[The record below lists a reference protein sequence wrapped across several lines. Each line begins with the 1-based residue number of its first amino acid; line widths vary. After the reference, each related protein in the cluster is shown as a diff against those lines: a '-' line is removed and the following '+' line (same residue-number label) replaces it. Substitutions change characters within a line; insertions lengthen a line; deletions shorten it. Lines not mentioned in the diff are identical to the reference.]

1 MPDVHSR
8 RVCPWLRACVP
19 AVALFAAGCTLGPNF
34 TPPAPPVNAGYSA
47 QPLPQTT
54 QSVNIAGGEAQHL
67 VDGMDIPGLW
77 WTLFRSPALDV
88 LIKRALAGNPTV
100 EVAQANLKQARELEL
115 SGRGALYPSVG
126 IGLNEQGEQISG
138 ATFGQPGLNAVFAIT
153 TASVNVSYVPDIWGG
168 IHRQIESLNA
178 QTEYQRFELEAT
190 YLTLTSNI
198 VAAAVQEASLRAQIA
213 ATQDIIS
220 VESQELEGLQR
231 QFAVGAIANTS
242 VLAQT
247 ATLAQVQAQL
257 PPLEKQLAQTRNQLT
272 ALLGRLPN
280 QEPAETFDLDSL
292 HLPDTLPVSLPSKLV
307 EQRPD
312 IRAAEA
318 QLHEAS
324 ANIGVAVANEFPQI
338 NLTGSLG
345 TESAGVP
352 FAANS
357 EIWSVTA
364 GLTQPIF
371 QGGKLQ
377 HQERAT
383 EAAFDAAAAQY
394 RNVVIVAF
402 QNVADVLRALESDAS
417 SVNAEAIADKA
428 AADSLEAARRQFM
441 IGATTYI
448 SLLNAEQV
456 YQQTHIALVQALA
469 TRYADTAALF
479 QALGGGWWNRQDAAV
494 VAESAKE

>member
-1 MPDVHSR
+1 VAA
-8 RVCPWLRACVP
+8 L
-19 AVALFAAGCTLGPNF
+19 ALFAAGCTLGPNF
-34 TPPAPPVNAGYSA
+34 TPPQPPINAGYSP

-54 QSVNIAGGEAQHL
+54 ESSNIAGGEAQHL
-67 VDGMDIPGLW
+67 VDGMDIPGQW
-77 WTLFRSPALDV
+77 WALFRSPALDA

-100 EVAQANLKQARELEL
+100 EVAQANLKQARELVL
-115 SGRGALYPSVG
+115 AGQGALYPSVG
-126 IGLNEQGEQISG
+126 IGLNTQGEQISG
-138 ATFGQPGLNAVFAIT
+138 AAFGEPNLNVVFAIT
-153 TASVNVSYVPDIWGG
+153 TASVNISYVPDIWGG

-272 ALLGRLPN
+272 ALLGQLPN
-280 QEPAETFDLDSL
+280 HEPAETFDLDSL

-324 ANIGVAVANEFPQI
+324 ANIGAAVANEFPQI

-345 TESAGVP
+345 VESAGVP
-352 FAANS
+352 FVANS
-357 EIWSVTA
+357 EIWNLTA

-377 HQERAT
+377 HQERAA
-383 EAAFDAAAAQY
+383 EAAFDSAAAQY
-394 RNVVIVAF
+394 RNVVVIAF

-417 SVNAEAIADKA
+417 SVNAQAIADKA
-428 AADSLEAARRQFM
+428 AADSLEAARRQFQ

-469 TRYADTAALF
+469 TRYADSAALF
-479 QALGGGWWNRQDAAV
+479 QALGGGWWNREDPAV
-494 VAESAKE
+494 VADWARK

>member
-1 MPDVHSR
+1 MR
-8 RVCPWLRACVP
+8 MRWGRWIGP
-19 AVALFAAGCTLGPNF
+19 AVALFTAGCTLGPDF
-34 TPPAPPVNAGYSA
+34 TPPAPPVNAGYSR

-54 QSVNIAGGEAQHL
+54 ESANNTGGEAQHL
-67 VDGMDIPGLW
+67 VDGVDIPGLW
-77 WTLFRSPALDV
+77 WTLFRSPELDA
-88 LIKRALAGNPTV
+88 LIKRALAGNPTL
-100 EVAQANLKQARELEL
+100 EVAQANLKQARELAL
-115 SGRGALYPSVG
+115 AGQGALYPSVG
-126 IGLNEQGEQISG
+126 IGLNQQGQQISG
-138 ATFGQPGLNAVFAIT
+138 ASFGQPNLNAVFAIT

-168 IHRQIESLNA
+168 IHRQIESLTA
-178 QTEYQRFELEAT
+178 QSEYQRFELEAT

-220 VESQELEGLQR
+220 VESQELQGLQR
-231 QFAVGAIANTS
+231 QFMVGAIANTS

-247 ATLAQVQAQL
+247 ANLAQVQAQL
-257 PPLEKQLAQTRNQLT
+257 PPLEKLLAQTRNQLT
-272 ALLGRLPN
+272 ALLGQLPN
-280 QEPAETFDLDSL
+280 QEPAETFNLDSL

-324 ANIGVAVANEFPQI
+324 ANIGVAVANQFPQI

-345 TESAGVP
+345 AESAGVP

-357 EIWSVTA
+357 EIWSLTA
-364 GLTQPIF
+364 GLTQPVF

-377 HQERAT
+377 HQERAA

-394 RNVVIVAF
+394 RNVVVVAF
-402 QNVADVLRALESDAS
+402 QNVADVLRALEADAS
-417 SVNAEAIADKA
+417 SVNAQAIADKA
-428 AADSLEAARRQFM
+428 AADSLEAARRQFQL
-441 IGATTYI
+441 GATTYI
-448 SLLNAEQV
+448 SLLNAEQI
-456 YQQTHIALVQALA
+456 YQQTHIALVQAVA

-479 QALGGGWWNRQDAAV
+479 QALGGGWWNREDAAV
-494 VAESAKE
+494 VAESRK

>member
-1 MPDVHSR
+1 MPV
-8 RVCPWLRACVP
+8 
-19 AVALFAAGCTLGPNF
+19 VALFATGCTLGPDF
-34 TPPAPPVNAGYSA
+34 APPQPPMNAGYSA

-54 QSVNIAGGEAQHL
+54 GSANIAGGEAQHL

-77 WTLFRSPALDV
+77 WTLFRSPALDA

-100 EVAQANLKQARELEL
+100 EVAQANLKQARELAL
-115 SGRGALYPSVG
+115 AGQGALYPSVG
-126 IGLNEQGEQISG
+126 VGLTQQGEQFSG
-138 ATFGQPGLNAVFAIT
+138 ASFGQPNLSAVFAIT

-178 QTEYQRFELEAT
+178 QTEYQRYELEAT

-213 ATQDIIS
+213 ATQDIIA
-220 VESQELEGLQR
+220 VVSQELEGLQR
-231 QFAVGAIANTS
+231 QFAAGAIANTS

-345 TESAGVP
+345 AESAGVP
-352 FAANS
+352 FAVDS
-357 EIWSVTA
+357 EIWNLTA
-364 GLTQPIF
+364 GLTQPVF

-377 HQERAT
+377 HQERAA

-394 RNVVIVAF
+394 RNVVVVAF

-417 SVNAEAIADKA
+417 SVNAQAIADKA
-428 AADSLEAARRQFM
+428 ASDSLEAARRQFM

-456 YQQTHIALVQALA
+456 YEQTHIALVQALG

-479 QALGGGWWNRQDAAV
+479 QALGGGWWNREDAAV
-494 VAESAKE
+494 VAESVKK

>member
-1 MPDVHSR
+1 MPDVHNR
-8 RVCPWLRACVP
+8 RFDAWLRACVP
-19 AVALFAAGCTLGPNF
+19 MAALFAAGCTLGPDL
-34 TPPAPPVNAGYSA
+34 TPPQPPVNAGYSP

-54 QSVNIAGGEAQHL
+54 QSAMIAGGDAQHL
-67 VDGMDIPGLW
+67 IEGMDIPGVW
-77 WTLFRSPALDV
+77 WTLFRSPGLDAL
-88 LIKRALAGNPTV
+88 IRRALAGNPTV
-100 EVAQANLKQARELEL
+100 EVAQANLRQARELAL
-115 SGRGALYPSVG
+115 AGRGALYPSLG
-126 IGLNEQGEQISG
+126 IGLNEQGQQISG
-138 ATFGQPGLNAVFAIT
+138 ASFGQPNLNAVFAIT

-178 QTEYQRFELEAT
+178 QAEYQRFELEAT
-190 YLTLTSNI
+190 YLSLTSNI

-213 ATQDIIS
+213 ATQDIIA

-231 QFAVGAIANTS
+231 QFSVGAIANTS

-247 ATLAQVQAQL
+247 ANLAQVQAQL
-257 PPLEKQLAQTRNQLT
+257 PPLQKQLAQTRNQLT

-280 QEPAETFDLDSL
+280 EEPAETFDLDTL
-292 HLPDTLPVSLPSKLV
+292 HLPDMLPVSLPSKLV

-324 ANIGVAVANEFPQI
+324 ANIGVAVANQFPQV

-345 TESAGVP
+345 AESAGVP

-357 EIWSVTA
+357 EIWSLTA
-364 GLTQPIF
+364 GLAQPIF

-377 HQERAT
+377 HQERAA
-383 EAAFDAAAAQY
+383 EAAYDAAAAQY
-394 RNVVIVAF
+394 RNIVVTAF
-402 QNVADVLRALESDAS
+402 QNVADVLRALESDAE
-417 SVNAEAIADKA
+417 SVNAQANADKA

-469 TRYADTAALF
+469 TRFADTAALF
-479 QALGGGWWNRQDAAV
+479 QALGGGWWNREDPAV
-494 VAESAKE
+494 VAESEKD

>member
-1 MPDVHSR
+1 
-8 RVCPWLRACVP
+8 VP
-19 AVALFAAGCTLGPNF
+19 AVALFATGCTLGPDF
-34 TPPAPPVNAGYSA
+34 MRPQPPVNARYSA

-54 QSVNIAGGEAQHL
+54 QSAMIAGGEAQHL

-100 EVAQANLKQARELEL
+100 EVAQANLKQARELAL
-115 SGRGALYPSVG
+115 AGRGALYPSVG
-126 IGLNEQGEQISG
+126 IGVNNQGEQISG
-138 ATFGQPGLNAVFAIT
+138 ASFGQPSLSAVFDIT
-153 TASVNVSYVPDIWGG
+153 TASVNVSYVPDLWGG

-198 VAAAVQEASLRAQIA
+198 VAAAVQEASLRDQIA
-213 ATQDIIS
+213 ATLDIIA

-257 PPLEKQLAQTRNQLT
+257 PPLQKQLAQTRNQLT
-272 ALLGRLPN
+272 ALLGQLPN
-280 QEPAETFDLDSL
+280 AEPAETFDFNSL
-292 HLPDTLPVSLPSKLV
+292 HLPDTLPVSLPSRLV

-318 QLHEAS
+318 QLQEAS
-324 ANIGVAVANEFPQI
+324 ANIGVAVANQFPQI
-338 NLTGSLG
+338 NLTGTLG
-345 TESAGVP
+345 VQSAGVP

-357 EIWSVTA
+357 ALWDLTA
-364 GLTQPIF
+364 ALTQPIF

-377 HQERAT
+377 HQTRAA

-394 RNVVIVAF
+394 RNVVVLAF

-417 SVNAEAIADKA
+417 SVNANAIADKA
-428 AADSLEAARRQFM
+428 ASDSLEAARRQFQ

-456 YQQTHIALVQALA
+456 YQQTHIAFVQALA

-479 QALGGGWWNRQDAAV
+479 QALGGGWWNREDAAV
-494 VAESAKE
+494 VADSAQK

>member
-1 MPDVHSR
+1 MR
-8 RVCPWLRACVP
+8 GGRWIVP
-19 AVALFAAGCTLGPNF
+19 ALALLATGCTLGPNF
-34 TPPAPPVNAGYSA
+34 TPPPPPVNAGYSP

-54 QSVNIAGGEAQHL
+54 DSANITGGEAQHL

-77 WTLFRSPALDV
+77 WTLFRSPALDA
-88 LIKRALAGNPTV
+88 LIKRALAGNPTL
-100 EVAQANLKQARELEL
+100 EAAQANLRQARELAL
-115 SGRGALYPSVG
+115 AGQGALYPSVG
-126 IGLNEQGEQISG
+126 VGLNEQGQQFSG
-138 ATFGQPGLNAVFAIT
+138 AQFGQPGLSAVFNIT

-178 QTEYQRFELEAT
+178 QTEFQRFELEAT
-190 YLTLTSNI
+190 YMTLTSNI

-220 VESQELEGLQR
+220 VESQELQGLQR

-247 ATLAQVQAQL
+247 ANLAQVQAQL
-257 PPLEKQLAQTRNQLT
+257 PPLEKLLAQTRNQLT
-272 ALLGRLPN
+272 ALLGQLPN

-324 ANIGVAVANEFPQI
+324 ANIGVAWANRFPQI

-345 TESAGVP
+345 VESAGVP

-357 EIWSVTA
+357 EIWNLTA
-364 GLTQPIF
+364 GLTQPVF
-371 QGGKLQ
+371 QGGKLL
-377 HQERAT
+377 HQERAA

-394 RNVVIVAF
+394 RNIVVVAF
-402 QNVADVLRALESDAS
+402 QNVADVLRALQADAAA
-417 SVNAEAIADKA
+417 VNAQANADKA
-428 AADSLEAARRQFM
+428 ASDSLEAARRQFM

-479 QALGGGWWNRQDAAV
+479 QALGGGWWNREDPAV
-494 VAESAKE
+494 VAESEKK